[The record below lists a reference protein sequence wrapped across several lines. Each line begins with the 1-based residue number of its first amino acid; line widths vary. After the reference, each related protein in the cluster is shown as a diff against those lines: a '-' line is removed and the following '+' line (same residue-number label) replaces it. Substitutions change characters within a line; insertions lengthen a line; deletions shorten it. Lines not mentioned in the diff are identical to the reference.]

1 MNYETDLREKK
12 KNLTVTEIM
21 KEENRVEKL
30 TKTFGETEMER
41 KVRESKESKQKQII
55 VRHGVEV
62 TAKVRELEKQI
73 VVKKSDTK
81 VETDRRKVKQN
92 QRKKLET
99 EKKASKE
106 VMSVGTKYSRNEIFD
121 LKKKETKMGEISKY
135 SKSDKVT
142 FGAAASNKNI
152 GGRGGIGR
160 VEQIL
165 EKFILMP
172 SGGQAGKE
180 RESRLGPSEPD
191 S

>member
-1 MNYETDLREKK
+1 
-12 KNLTVTEIM
+12 
-21 KEENRVEKL
+21 
-30 TKTFGETEMER
+30 MER

-55 VRHGVEV
+55 VRQGVEV
-62 TAKVRELEKQI
+62 TAKVREFEKQI

-99 EKKASKE
+99 EKKACE
-106 VMSVGTKYSRNEIFD
+106 DVVSVGTKYSRNKV
-121 LKKKETKMGEISKY
+121 LSLRNKETKMGELIKN

-165 EKFILMP
+165 EKSTLMP

-180 RESRLGPSEPD
+180 RESGLGPSEPD